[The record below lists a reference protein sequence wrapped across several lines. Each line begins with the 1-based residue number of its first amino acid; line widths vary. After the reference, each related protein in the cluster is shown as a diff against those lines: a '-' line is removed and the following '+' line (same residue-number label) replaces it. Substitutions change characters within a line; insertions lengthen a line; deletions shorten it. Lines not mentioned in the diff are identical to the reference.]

1 MVRAYEPTVP
11 AKYTPTLKAS
21 GSSPFVAEK
30 TSPMAYVSE
39 YEDRGL
45 DKVNVRKTNTIQVN
59 PKLPTQNQNY
69 FKIISKNVLNR
80 QNPIP
85 HNRFRRSGGY
95 TCIVTSDDQ
104 MVDKN
109 GTS

>member
-1 MVRAYEPTVP
+1 
-11 AKYTPTLKAS
+11 
-21 GSSPFVAEK
+21 
-30 TSPMAYVSE
+30 MAYVSE

-45 DKVNVRKTNTIQVN
+45 NKVNVRKTITIHVN
-59 PKLPTQNQNY
+59 PKLPTQNQKFLLKMSENPQ
-69 FKIISKNVLNR
+69 NR

-85 HNRFRRSGGY
+85 GLRFRGLGGY
-95 TCIVTSDDQ
+95 TCIVTSDDL

>member
-1 MVRAYEPTVP
+1 
-11 AKYTPTLKAS
+11 
-21 GSSPFVAEK
+21 
-30 TSPMAYVSE
+30 MAYVSE

-45 DKVNVRKTNTIQVN
+45 DKVNVRKTITIHIN

-69 FKIISKNVLNR
+69 FKNALNR

-85 HNRFRRSGGY
+85 GLRFRGLGGY

>member
-1 MVRAYEPTVP
+1 
-11 AKYTPTLKAS
+11 
-21 GSSPFVAEK
+21 
-30 TSPMAYVSE
+30 MAYVSE

-45 DKVNVRKTNTIQVN
+45 DKVNVRKTITIHVKPKITN
-59 PKLPTQNQNY
+59 PKTKNY
-69 FKIISKNVLNR
+69 FKIFDTKCPKNVRNA

-85 HNRFRRSGGY
+85 GLRFRVLGGY
-95 TCIVTSDDQ
+95 TCIVTSDDL